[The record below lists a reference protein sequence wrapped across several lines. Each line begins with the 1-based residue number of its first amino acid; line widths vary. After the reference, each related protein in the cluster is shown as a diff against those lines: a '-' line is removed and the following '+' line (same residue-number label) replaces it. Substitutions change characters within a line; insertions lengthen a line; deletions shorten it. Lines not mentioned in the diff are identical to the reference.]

1 MNSSI
6 SSSKLSRA
14 FAVSLTFLI
23 ALFVFDRGAYYL
35 ITRLESGFYGEQ
47 DFKARFA
54 EYAAEKEFNTLILG
68 TSRTYEAIHPIY
80 FRTILNEN
88 AYKEAQF
95 GKNPK
100 YNYYFYKFFKEHAG
114 VPDFVIYGIDY
125 FIFNSHSNKRWL
137 ARLGKLHESF
147 SFFSAASLLLE
158 NKSEIEEFI
167 EAVIQDWSRR
177 LSPGNRHEIMDFIE
191 LQKYTGSLHKPGM
204 VVSERPRSFG
214 LQNYPHF
221 PGKEGDYLR
230 LLLSE
235 LDTDGVTT
243 FLVLIP
249 NHLGTFRTNFN
260 RKAMLKD
267 LMRLQREFS
276 HVHLLV
282 LDTPETFPLQD
293 EKFFIN
299 GGWGR
304 TNCHMSRSGA
314 KKFNRIL
321 IRKLRPFYN
330 QRNRAA
336 SPEKRSADRDQS

>member
-1 MNSSI
+1 MNSST
-6 SSSKLSRA
+6 SSSKITGTI
-14 FAVSLTFLI
+14 AVLLTFL
-23 ALFVFDRGAYYL
+23 AAFFLFDRGGHYL
-35 ITRLESGFYGEQ
+35 ITRLESAFYGEQ

-54 EYAAEKEFNTLILG
+54 EYVAEKEFNTLILG

-80 FRTILNEN
+80 FRTLLNEN

-100 YNYYFYKFFKEHAG
+100 YNYYFYKFFKAHAG

-147 SFFSAASLLLE
+147 AWFPAISLLLK
-158 NKSEIEEFI
+158 NKRKVEEFI
-167 EAVIQDWSRR
+167 EAVIQDLNKR
-177 LSPGNRHEIMDFIE
+177 LSPGNQHEIKDFIE
-191 LQKYTGSLHKPGM
+191 LQKYAGSLHKPG
-204 VVSERPRSFG
+204 VVITERTRHYWK
-214 LQNYPHF
+214 QNYPRF
-221 PGKEGDYLR
+221 PGKEGEYLR

-235 LDTDGVTT
+235 LDRDGVTT

-249 NHLGTFRTNFN
+249 NHLGTYRTNFN
-260 RKAMLKD
+260 RSAMLRD
-267 LMRLQREFS
+267 LRHLQKGLRN
-276 HVHLLV
+276 VHILM
-282 LDTPETFPLQD
+282 LDTPEVFPLEN
-293 EKFFIN
+293 EKYFIN

-321 IRKLRPFYN
+321 IKTLRPFYN
-330 QRNRAA
+330 QRNRAS
-336 SPEKRSADRDQS
+336 SPEEHTGDRNQP